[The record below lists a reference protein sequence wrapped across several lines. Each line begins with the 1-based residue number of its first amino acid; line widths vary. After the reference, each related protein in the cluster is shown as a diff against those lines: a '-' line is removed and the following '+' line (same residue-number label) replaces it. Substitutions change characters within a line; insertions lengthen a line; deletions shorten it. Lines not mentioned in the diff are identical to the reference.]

1 MDGGKNVSEKD
12 LAANVQYAQVNM
24 IYHGDIALTAAHG
37 WTGRIATMKKLIEL
51 DAALEGLE
59 NLNAISFYE
68 ANEHS
73 KEAYM
78 ETKGMLKTLPTVDA
92 VPVVRCKDCIRFF
105 PDDDVWGWCTV
116 SGKMRCKDY
125 CSYGVREDGDND

>member
-1 MDGGKNVSEKD
+1 M
-12 LAANVQYAQVNM
+12 
-24 IYHGDIALTAAHG
+24 
-37 WTGRIATMKKLIEL
+37 RKLIEL

-92 VPVVRCKDCIRFF
+92 VPVVKCEDCRFWSKY
-105 PDDDVWGWCTV
+105 PGSSAAPQYHECMARMTHI
-116 SGKMRCKDY
+116 GNLYTTAGEY
-125 CSYGVREDGDND
+125 CSRGERKDGDA